1 MAFHKI
7 FLWVVLL
14 IPCRFGD
21 RLLFNELILPIVGVW
36 ICMEILVRNIFMS
49 KSIYALIFVTIFYLL
64 VFIFFETALLTIK
77 DYAEL
82 LKPLIF
88 YCLYHAGKNIKFK
101 EKDWRKLFLFS
112 VFFSALVLLPF
123 VHPLIEP
130 WKASSRFGY
139 RFVHFVRWS
148 GTMGYPGM
156 FGYMVLFSIF
166 YLKEK
171 GRVRY
176 LPLLFGVLLMTFSR
190 GSILTAILVFIMC
203 EIIFYQRIKRLI
215 LLSIVIAVFGMMN
228 SPYDLGYLTEGLNN
242 ISESSANH
250 RLGELRLVFQDNSYN
265 LFVGRGPNNS
275 WFAANHPV
283 IENVYYYY
291 MSKFGLLGI
300 LGYTVFGVYIFRKSI
315 VYKSEILLLAAF
327 IWFIGSVNES
337 VSEEYKF
344 FVFFFFFIGQI
355 VSHYE
360 SEHITE

>member
-7 FLWVVLL
+7 FLWLVLL

-21 RLLFNELILPIVGVW
+21 RLLFNELILPIVVVW
-36 ICMEILVRNIFMS
+36 LCIELLVRKIFLS
-49 KSIYALIFVTIFYLL
+49 KWIYLLFFVTVFYFLIFSFSDK
-64 VFIFFETALLTIK
+64 ALTTIK
-77 DYAEL
+77 DYAEMF
-82 LKPLIF
+82 KPLVF
-88 YCLYHAGKNIKFK
+88 FGLYHAGKNIEFK
-101 EKDWRKLFLFS
+101 ETDWRKLFIFS

-123 VHPLIEP
+123 LHPLIEP

-139 RFVHFVRWS
+139 RLVHFVRWS

-190 GSILTAILVFIMC
+190 GSILMAILVLIMC
-203 EIIFYQRIKRLI
+203 EIIFYQRFKRLI
-215 LLSIVIAVFGMMN
+215 VLSIVIGVFWMMIL
-228 SPYDLGYLTEGLNN
+228 SYDLGYLSEGLNN
-242 ISESSANH
+242 LSESSANH
-250 RLGELRLVFQDNSYN
+250 RLGELALIFHDKSYN
-265 LFVGRGPNNS
+265 FFVGRGPNNA

-291 MSKFGLLGI
+291 ISKFGFLGI
-300 LGYTVFGVYIFRKSI
+300 LGYTVFGLYIFRKAI
-315 VYKSEILLLAAF
+315 VYRSEILLLSAVL
-327 IWFIGSVNES
+327 WFVGSVNES
-337 VSEEYKF
+337 ISEEYKF

-355 VSHYE
+355 VSRYE
-360 SEHITE
+360 SKHYTE